1 MAPDCDVVGNVYEI
15 IDFGAG
21 ADGRVAAPPRSIA
34 VPAPISNLSSM
45 ITRPTWGDFD
55 EFVRFV
61 QITEPT
67 LTDMAAG
74 MYDYVLTDNSV
85 SNRCIGSD

>member
-21 ADGRVAAPPRSIA
+21 ADGRVASAAA
-34 VPAPISNLSSM
+34 VYRCTCADLDIVLDDHA
-45 ITRPTWGDFD
+45 TDLGDFD

-61 QITEPT
+61 QITEPI
-67 LTDMAAG
+67 LADMAAG

>member
-1 MAPDCDVVGNVYEI
+1 
-15 IDFGAG
+15 
-21 ADGRVAAPPRSIA
+21 
-34 VPAPISNLSSM
+34 M